1 MKNIFTLFLIFSGH
15 WAFPQL
21 NNQAFEFPILLDSGE
36 EKVLKFKADY
46 FGYFKN
52 NEFFGEIV
60 EGRTYFGQQLHP
72 KISYQPTENLLL
84 EAGLFV
90 RQVFGESG
98 LTETK
103 PTFTLKYQKNR
114 FGFLLGNLEGGLQ
127 HGLIEPLYDFER
139 VIDDRLENGIQFLH
153 TGNKFTGDWWI
164 NWRKAIQVGSTDQ
177 EEIEGAWNMKYH
189 FTQSEKI
196 EVSAILQSVILHRGG
211 QINSSPL
218 PVYTSQNHAIGM
230 EIRKPISQ
238 EGFIR
243 AVSTQN
249 YLVAFSVDS
258 DSLSFRNGSGFYTN
272 LSLETSAGTFMA
284 SYWKGEE
291 FVNILGGDI
300 YSSVSRFRDFTE
312 PTREILIFRW
322 LKDFQLSPHCQLSV
336 RAQPYYDFQNS
347 LFEYSFGVYA
357 NYRLNVEIP
366 TKRRR

>member
-1 MKNIFTLFLIFSGH
+1 MKHIFTLLLIFSGY

-21 NNQAFEFPILLDSGE
+21 NNQAFEFPISLDSGE
-36 EKVLKFKADY
+36 MKRLKFKTDY

-72 KISYQPTENLLL
+72 KISYQPTANLLL
-84 EAGLFV
+84 EAGLFM

-139 VIDDRLENGIQFLH
+139 VIDDRLENGIQFMH
-153 TGNKFTGDWWI
+153 NGKKFTGDWWI
-164 NWRKAIQVGSTDQ
+164 NWRKSIQVGSTDQ
-177 EEIEGAWNMKYH
+177 EEIEGAWNMKYRLLENDKITMD
-189 FTQSEKI
+189 FIVQST
-196 EVSAILQSVILHRGG
+196 ILHRGG

-218 PVYTSQNHAIGM
+218 PVYTALNNAFGIQLDRNFNQSQFAKG
-230 EIRKPISQ
+230 ISLQ
-238 EGFIR
+238 FYT
-243 AVSTQN
+243 V
-249 YLVAFSVDS
+249 YFSVDS

-284 SYWKGEE
+284 SYWKGQE

-300 YSSVSRFRDFTE
+300 YSSASRFRDFTE

-336 RAQPYYDFQNS
+336 RAQPYYDFRNS

-366 TKRRR
+366 TK